1 MKHLRHYVPL
11 MLLLT
16 AIQPVAAQDANFL
29 KPIPVIEQYLHAPD
43 IRILNWRG
51 SRMPEDRT
59 QHVVLAFPDSVL
71 INVKWATAARGGG
84 KFNNEPRYELAAYEL
99 QKLFLDTDEYV
110 VPPTALRS
118 FPLEFV
124 KTEMP
129 DVDQTFREASSVIVL
144 LQYWLNQ
151 VTNEGFWD
159 PERARTDTTYAR
171 HIGNFNTLTYLIRHS
186 DSNKGNYLI
195 SSALQPRVFA
205 VDNGVAFRSLESDR
219 GFEWR
224 EMKVEAVSL
233 RTVERLR
240 ALTLEQLYAALGVL
254 AEFEVRDDQLVA
266 VERGV
271 NLGENAGIRREDG
284 RIQFG
289 LTAREIRDLN
299 RRREE
304 LIRMVDRGRIK
315 TF

>member
-1 MKHLRHYVPL
+1 MRHLRRHVPL
-11 MLLLT
+11 LLLLA
-16 AIQPVAAQDANFL
+16 AIQPAAAQDANFL
-29 KPIPVIEQYLHAPD
+29 KPIPVIEQYLRAPD
-43 IRILNWRG
+43 LRILGWRG
-51 SRMPEDRT
+51 SRMAEDRT
-59 QHVVLAFPDSVL
+59 QHVVLAFPDSAL
-71 INVKWATAARGGG
+71 INVKWAAAARGGG
-84 KFNNEPRYELAAYEL
+84 RFNNEPRYELAAYEL

-110 VPPTALRS
+110 VPPTVLRA

-124 KTEMP
+124 RTEMP
-129 DVDQTFREASSVIVL
+129 DVDQTFSEASSVVVL

-151 VTNEGFWD
+151 VTNKGFWD
-159 PERARTDTTYAR
+159 PERARTDTVYAR

-186 DSNKGNYLI
+186 DSNQGNYLI

-224 EMKVEAVSL
+224 ELKVEALPL

-240 ALTLEQLYAALGVL
+240 ALTLEQFQAALGVL
-254 AEFEVRDDQLVA
+254 AEFEIRDNQLVV
-266 VERGV
+266 VERGE
-271 NLGENAGIRREDG
+271 NMGENTGIRRDAG

-289 LTAREIRDLN
+289 LTAREVRDLN

-304 LIRMVDRGRIK
+304 LLRMVDRGRIK